1 MELLLFLSAL
11 LAGLTGALTGDR
23 RVEVVQVEQSAIVK
37 AGAAVEAV
45 AVRVAP
51 VRCAMP
57 APRSPFDEVEAA
69 VRHWFGGVSPQRA
82 FALDLLSVRR
92 LE

>member
-23 RVEVVQVEQSAIVK
+23 RVEVVQVQQAAVVK
-37 AGAAVEAV
+37 ASAAVEAA
-45 AVRVAP
+45 AVRIAP

-57 APRSPFDEVEAA
+57 APRSPFEDVENA
-69 VRHWFGGVSPQRA
+69 VRHWFGDVSAQRA
-82 FALDLLSVRR
+82 FALNLLSVRR

>member
-11 LAGLTGALTGDR
+11 LAGLTGALAGDR
-23 RVEVVQVEQSAIVK
+23 RVEVAQVQQAAVVK
-37 AGAAVEAV
+37 ASAVAEAA

-57 APRSPFDEVEAA
+57 APRSPFDDVETT
-69 VRHWFGGVSPQRA
+69 VHRWFGSVSPRRV
-82 FALDLLSVRR
+82 FALELLSVRR